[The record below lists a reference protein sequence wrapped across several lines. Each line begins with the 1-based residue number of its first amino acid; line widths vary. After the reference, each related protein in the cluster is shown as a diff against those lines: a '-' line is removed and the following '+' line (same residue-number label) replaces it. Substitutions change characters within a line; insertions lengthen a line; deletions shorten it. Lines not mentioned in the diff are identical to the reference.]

1 MGAQGCSSR
10 FLGSQG
16 AQEKGPHGHISK
28 TPHVCVAMKKFQ
40 AKSSGYSGMVKS
52 WNGVKGFGFISSD
65 QIHGDVMFLRTDL
78 PADTK
83 EVREKFLSGK
93 SVTFNAASGPDGR
106 ARASNVQISAADGDF
121 MAGEIKSFSEKHGY
135 GFINSSH
142 CDGDVRFGASDMDP
156 LKPGAMIKGE
166 LVLFK
171 AEQMPD
177 GKVKATKVMF
187 QSSKIAS
194 RLKAGPGMQGGG
206 MQAMQAGGMQGGGM
220 MGGGAQFGGIMG
232 GFDQGMKRGAMA
244 MGGGFG
250 TFGKKQKSGPV
261 PTMSTGNRMKG
272 MIKSFNTGKGFGFLS
287 APGMPGDVFFMK
299 SELPPQSQEDRNLSG
314 QAVSF
319 ELAQTMD
326 GKSRAASITLG

>member
-78 PADTK
+78 PPDTK

-93 SVTFNAASGPDGR
+93 SVTFNATSGPDGR
-106 ARASNVQISAADGDF
+106 ARASNVEISAVEGDF

-135 GFINSSH
+135 GFINSSG
-142 CDGDVRFGASDMDP
+142 CAGDVRFGVSDMDP

-194 RLKAGPGMQGGG
+194 RLKASPG
-206 MQAMQAGGMQGGGM
+206 MQAGGMQ
-220 MGGGAQFGGIMG
+220 
-232 GFDQGMKRGAMA
+232 AM

-250 TFGKKQKSGPV
+250 NFGKKTEEWPRPYNVHWEPHEGYDQV
-261 PTMSTGNRMKG
+261 
-272 MIKSFNTGKGFGFLS
+272 
-287 APGMPGDVFFMK
+287 V
-299 SELPPQSQEDRNLSG
+299 
-314 QAVSF
+314 
-319 ELAQTMD
+319 
-326 GKSRAASITLG
+326 

>member
-1 MGAQGCSSR
+1 
-10 FLGSQG
+10 
-16 AQEKGPHGHISK
+16 
-28 TPHVCVAMKKFQ
+28 MKKFQ
-40 AKSSGYSGMVKS
+40 AKPSGYSGPVKS
-52 WNGVKGFGFISSD
+52 WNGVKGFGFISSN
-65 QIHGDVMFLRTDL
+65 QIQGDIMFLRTDL
-78 PADTK
+78 PPDTK
-83 EVREKFLSGK
+83 EVRDKFLNGK

-106 ARASNVQISAADGDF
+106 ARASNVQISAADGDL

-135 GFINSSH
+135 GFINSSN
-142 CDGDVRFGASDMDP
+142 CVGDVRFGVSDMDP

-194 RLKAGPGMQGGG
+194 RLKASPGMQGGG

-220 MGGGAQFGGIMG
+220 MGGGAQFGGMMG

-250 TFGKKQKSGPV
+250 NFGKKQKSGPV

-287 APGMPGDVFFMK
+287 APGGPGDVFFMK
-299 SELPPQSQEDRNLSG
+299 SELPQQSQEDRNLSG

-319 ELAQTMD
+319 ELTQTMD